1 MDEDI
6 ERIFELAREGRY
18 SEARKYIQET
28 ELSKDMKARLNASIW
43 QMENSDFH
51 FSPSQ
56 PDIPKLP
63 VISMI
68 LGFVLIIA
76 AFFIEG
82 SPQSFIVI
90 TGLVMAG
97 VIPTI
102 YCLREKYQND
112 KDIDKR
118 EYYAHKYDAEGADL
132 NFPWRIPS
140 AGVIIT
146 TLLGIGLM
154 LTACY
159 IYGNTDDDVLRIT
172 AAVLLTAG
180 FAVMTISR
188 ILANSYNGILMWSVM
203 TISALLVISGV
214 AAVSVNDENIALPI
228 AFISAASLYL
238 MFYPL
243 IYKIIMKRLCTEE
256 VEAECVDVQIVQ
268 GRRSDP
274 PRYRGIWKYEFNGTT
289 YVHRDRSKA
298 KSPVYNEIRLIR
310 ISPKSPHNIYM
321 GGAPTY
327 SLLYF
332 AAGFFILIFFLI
344 FLMPLA

>member
-1 MDEDI
+1 MTEDI
-6 ERIFELAREGRY
+6 ERIYELAREGRY
-18 SEARKYIQET
+18 AEARKYIEET
-28 ELSKDMKARLNASIW
+28 ELSKNMKARLNASVW
-43 QMENSDFH
+43 QMENGDLR

-56 PDIPKLP
+56 PEIPKLP

-82 SPQSFIVI
+82 STQNIIII
-90 TGLVMAG
+90 TGLAMAG
-97 VIPTI
+97 VIPAI
-102 YCLREKYQND
+102 YCLREKHRND
-112 KDIDKR
+112 KDIDTR
-118 EYYAHKYDAEGADL
+118 EYYAKKYDAEGANL

-154 LTACY
+154 IAAIAFY
-159 IYGNTDDDVLRIT
+159 DSSADDLLRIT

-180 FAVMTISR
+180 FAVMTVSR

-243 IYKIIMKRLCTEE
+243 IYKIIMKKLCTEE
-256 VEAECVDVQIVQ
+256 VEAECVDIQIVQ
-268 GRRSDP
+268 GRRSDL
-274 PRYRGIWKYEFNGTT
+274 PRYRGIWKYEYNGTT
-289 YVHRDRSKA
+289 YIHRDVSQA
-298 KSPVYNEIRLIR
+298 KSPVYNERRLIR

-321 GGAPTY
+321 GDAPTY

-332 AAGFFILIFFLI
+332 ATGFFILIFFLI
-344 FLMPLA
+344 FLMPLV

>member
-1 MDEDI
+1 MNEDI
-6 ERIFELAREGRY
+6 ERIFELAREGSY
-18 SEARKYIQET
+18 SEARKYIEEA
-28 ELSKDMKARLNASIW
+28 ELSKNMKARLNASIW
-43 QMENSDFH
+43 QMENSDFQ
-51 FSPSQ
+51 FRPSQ
-56 PDIPKLP
+56 PEIPKLP

-76 AFFIEG
+76 AFFFEG
-82 SPQSFIVI
+82 RPQSFMVI

-97 VIPTI
+97 VIPAI
-102 YCLREKYQND
+102 YCLREKHRND
-112 KDIDKR
+112 KDIDTR
-118 EYYAHKYDAEGADL
+118 EYYAKKYDAEGADL

-154 LTACY
+154 IAAIAFY
-159 IYGNTDDDVLRIT
+159 DSSADDLLRIT

-180 FAVMTISR
+180 FAVVTVSR

-203 TISALLVISGV
+203 TISALLVISGAV
-214 AAVSVNDENIALPI
+214 AVNINDENLTLPI
-228 AFISAASLYL
+228 VFILAGSLLL

-243 IYKIIMKRLCTEE
+243 LYKLIMKKLCTEE
-256 VEAECVDVQIVQ
+256 VEAECVDIQIVQ
-268 GRRSDP
+268 GRRSDR
-274 PRYRGIWKYEFNGTT
+274 PRYRGIWKYEYNGTT
-289 YVHRDRSKA
+289 YIHRDVSQA
-298 KSPVYNEIRLIR
+298 KSPVYNERRLIR

-344 FLMPLA
+344 FLMPLV